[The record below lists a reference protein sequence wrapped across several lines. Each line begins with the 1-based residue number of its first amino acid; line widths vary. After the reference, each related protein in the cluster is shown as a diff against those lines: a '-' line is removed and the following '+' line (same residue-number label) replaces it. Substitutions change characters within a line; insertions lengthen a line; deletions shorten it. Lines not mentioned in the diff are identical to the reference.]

1 MQKSNSQD
9 PEKILKKNNL
19 KITAVRLLILEILMT
34 DKTPLTAEQIYKKT
48 KKIADQASTYRTLNI
63 FISKGLIRK
72 LEFFTD
78 RASFELIDP
87 KKHFHHL
94 ICQKCQK
101 IEPINICF
109 KNINQNALRKSKKFR
124 QVLDHS
130 LVFMGSCK
138 KCAR

>member
-1 MQKSNSQD
+1 MQKSNSIYL
-9 PEKILKKNNL
+9 EKILKEHNL
-19 KITAVRLLILEILMT
+19 KITPIRLLILDILAANPV
-34 DKTPLTAEQIYKKT
+34 PLTAEQIYKKT
-48 KKIADQASTYRTLNI
+48 KKVADQASTYRSLNI

-72 LEFFTD
+72 LEIFTD
-78 RASFELIDP
+78 RSSFELINT

-101 IEPINICF
+101 IEPINLCL
-109 KNINQNALRKSKKFR
+109 KNINQSALRKSKNFR
-124 QVLDHS
+124 QVFDHS